1 MKPIITEKE
10 YWGIFEISL
19 VIKGLN
25 AIVDLLGGIIIWFTS
40 KAVLIT
46 FILNF
51 FQNELSDNPKDYIA
65 NFIVNSAEALAVGSQ
80 YFLGA
85 YLFLHGAVKMFLLIC
100 LYEKKLWAYPTSLV
114 IFSLLI
120 LYESY
125 TYYFNHSSWI
135 LAVIIF
141 DMILV
146 LLTGHEY
153 DVLRKRHRNNLIMN

>member
-10 YWGIFEISL
+10 YWGIFEVGL
-19 VIKGLN
+19 LIKALN
-25 AIVDLLGGIIIWFTS
+25 AAADLLGGIIIWFTS
-40 KAVLIT
+40 KAVLVT

-51 FQNELSDNPKDYIA
+51 FQNELSDNPDDYIS
-65 NFIVNSAEALAVGSQ
+65 NFIVNSAAALSVSSQ
-80 YFLGA
+80 FILGA
-85 YLFLHGAVKMFLLIC
+85 YLFIHGVVKMFLLIC
-100 LYEKKLWAYPTSLV
+100 LYQKKLWAYPTSII

-125 TYYFNHSSWI
+125 TYYFNPSAWI

-141 DMILV
+141 DVILV

-153 DVLRKRHRNNLIMN
+153 GVLRKKSKS